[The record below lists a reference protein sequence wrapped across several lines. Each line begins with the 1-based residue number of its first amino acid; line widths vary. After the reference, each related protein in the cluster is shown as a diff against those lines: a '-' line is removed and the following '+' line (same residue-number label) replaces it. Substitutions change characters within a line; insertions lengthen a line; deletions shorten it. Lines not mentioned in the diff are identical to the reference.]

1 MGGCSCAGDGIHL
14 LTLIHMQAEPVP
26 ALLQQRLPP
35 SICLHSRPFS
45 RRRRSKPWR
54 SPGEGAEPTPPE
66 KLLHEL
72 GEG

>member
-1 MGGCSCAGDGIHL
+1 MRETGFICLPSSTCK
-14 LTLIHMQAEPVP
+14 QSPCP
-26 ALLQQRLPP
+26 PFSQQRLPP